1 LDITVQVLS
10 ESIMLTLVAGSLGVC
25 FGALVLGIADK
36 ITYDPLL
43 GHAGFELTFRAALTI
58 VLLFFILGSLAG
70 TIPALRAM
78 RIKPIE
84 ALNDK

>member
-1 LDITVQVLS
+1 
-10 ESIMLTLVAGSLGVC
+10 LVAGALGVC
-25 FGALVLGIADK
+25 FGALVLGIADRM
-36 ITYDPLL
+36 TYDSLL
-43 GHAGFELTFRAALTI
+43 GHAGFELSFQAAVTI
-58 VLLFFILGSLAG
+58 VALFFLLGSAAG